1 MVDAD
6 MIAKM
11 KDGVRILN
19 FSRDGLVNSTAVLE
33 AVKSGKVAKYV
44 TDFGTDDILGE
55 ENIICLPH
63 LGASTPESE
72 ENCAVMACDQVK
84 EYLEN
89 GNIINS
95 VNYPAISLA
104 RTNADDTRFCV
115 AHKNVPELLKKV
127 LTQISGNV
135 ENMLSKSR
143 GDYAYTIIDV
153 AGAGADELAKIAA
166 VDGVIRVRAI

>member
-1 MVDAD
+1 
-6 MIAKM
+6 
-11 KDGVRILN
+11 
-19 FSRDGLVNSTAVLE
+19 
-33 AVKSGKVAKYV
+33 
-44 TDFGTDDILGE
+44 
-55 ENIICLPH
+55 
-63 LGASTPESE
+63 
-72 ENCAVMACDQVK
+72 MACDQVK

-153 AGAGADELAKIAA
+153 AGGNPENAAAIAA
-166 VDGVIRVRAI
+166 IEGVIRVRAI

>member
-1 MVDAD
+1 
-6 MIAKM
+6 
-11 KDGVRILN
+11 
-19 FSRDGLVNSTAVLE
+19 
-33 AVKSGKVAKYV
+33 
-44 TDFGTDDILGE
+44 
-55 ENIICLPH
+55 
-63 LGASTPESE
+63 
-72 ENCAVMACDQVK
+72 MACDQVK

-135 ENMLSKSR
+135 ENMLSKS
-143 GDYAYTIIDV
+143 V
-153 AGAGADELAKIAA
+153 ATMLTQLLMLQAPVQMNLQKSQQLTA
-166 VDGVIRVRAI
+166 

>member
-1 MVDAD
+1 
-6 MIAKM
+6 
-11 KDGVRILN
+11 
-19 FSRDGLVNSTAVLE
+19 
-33 AVKSGKVAKYV
+33 
-44 TDFGTDDILGE
+44 
-55 ENIICLPH
+55 
-63 LGASTPESE
+63 
-72 ENCAVMACDQVK
+72 MACDQVK

-135 ENMLSKSR
+135 ENMLSKS
-143 GDYAYTIIDV
+143 V
-153 AGAGADELAKIAA
+153 ATTLTQLLMLQAPVQMTLQKSQQLTA
-166 VDGVIRVRAI
+166 